1 MTDQLR
7 QSIVSVLGIAL
18 CCCSLACRQSAS
30 DAAGGTAQPQSA
42 GDAAAGTAQ
51 PAKEGMQKALT
62 SFHAVI
68 TSPKTDLQLR
78 PGQDT
83 KVPVKVQN
91 PGTETWI
98 SAGAFPVN
106 VSYKWYKGGMIM
118 GIEGERTALPGPVAP
133 NQTVDVDVRVI
144 APPDAGKYTLRIT
157 LVQEAVTWFMTKG
170 DSFLELPVTV
180 R

>member
-1 MTDQLR
+1 MLNRNASVSLYWRVSESPIRLKIMTDQLR

-18 CCCSLACRQSAS
+18 CCCSLACRQSAT

-51 PAKEGMQKALT
+51 PPKEGMQKALT

-91 PGTETWI
+91 
-98 SAGAFPVN
+98 
-106 VSYKWYKGGMIM
+106 
-118 GIEGERTALPGPVAP
+118 
-133 NQTVDVDVRVI
+133 
-144 APPDAGKYTLRIT
+144 
-157 LVQEAVTWFMTKG
+157 
-170 DSFLELPVTV
+170 
-180 R
+180 